1 MVLGT
6 GYFAFCLTFTVMNC
20 CRNERM
26 YSRGRQLIQL
36 SRHSQSLPAA
46 TDDVFRVPGS
56 GEEQAHKLMISQSW
70 SCI

>member
-1 MVLGT
+1 
-6 GYFAFCLTFTVMNC
+6 
-20 CRNERM
+20 M

-36 SRHSQSLPAA
+36 SRQSQSLPAA

-70 SCI
+70 SCIEYLYQIIVLSFFTHIE